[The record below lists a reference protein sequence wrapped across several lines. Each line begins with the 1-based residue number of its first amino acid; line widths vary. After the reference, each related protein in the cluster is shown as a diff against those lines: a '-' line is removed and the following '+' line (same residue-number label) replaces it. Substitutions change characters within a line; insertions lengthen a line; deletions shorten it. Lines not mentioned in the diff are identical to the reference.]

1 MQKQFEEWFKQAHTE
16 NVQKVDGEYVHGATE
31 RLWQAWQ
38 ASRAAVVVK
47 LPKPEFRGWVSHE
60 TIEGYKAAIDEVKYA
75 LDDAEVNYE

>member
-1 MQKQFEEWFKQAHTE
+1 MTEMQSDFEDWLSVNAHCVSDYEKQHSE
-16 NVQKVDGEYVHGATE
+16 G
-31 RLWQAWQ
+31 LMWQAWQ
-38 ASRAAVVVK
+38 ASRAALVVK